1 MAKPALLL
9 FSATLLTGCFGVP
22 APTEEPAMVLFDGQT
37 LGAFR
42 SSAFGGDGEIHVE
55 DGRMILE
62 MGSPLTGV
70 TWTGESLPTL
80 DYELQLTA
88 ARLAGTDFFCGLTF
102 PVGESSV
109 SLVLG
114 GWGGSVCGISSIDGL
129 DASENE
135 TTRFVY
141 LETGKVFDVRV
152 RVSAERLTVHVDGE
166 SLADVELAGKTL
178 DIRPEVDRSRPLG
191 IASFGTRAAIGP
203 ITLRRTPSRPSAA
216 AHPTRTSP

>member
-1 MAKPALLL
+1 MAKPALLIL
-9 FSATLLTGCFGVP
+9 LSALMASCGGLSVP
-22 APTEEPAMVLFDGQT
+22 DVEPATVLFDGES
-37 LGAFR
+37 LGSFR
-42 SSAFGGDGEIHVE
+42 SSAFGGDGEVHIE

-70 TWTGESLPTL
+70 TWDGAPLPTV
-80 DYELQLTA
+80 DYELQFTA

-102 PVGESSV
+102 PVGER
-109 SLVLG
+109 SLSLILG
-114 GWGGSVCGISSIDGL
+114 GWGGSVCGISSLDGL

-152 RVSAERLTVHVDGE
+152 RVTEDRLQVHVDGE
-166 SLADVELAGKTL
+166 SFADVELAGKEL

-203 ITLRRTPSRPSAA
+203 ITLRRTPRRPSAA
-216 AHPTRTSP
+216 ARPTRTSP

>member
-1 MAKPALLL
+1 MAKSALLL
-9 FSATLLTGCFGVP
+9 SLATILAGCGSLPGSADEDAV
-22 APTEEPAMVLFDGQT
+22 VLFDGKS

-42 SSAFGGDGEIHVE
+42 SSAFGGDGEVHVE

-70 TWTGESLPTL
+70 TWSGEPLPTV
-80 DYELQLTA
+80 DYELRFTA

-102 PVGESSV
+102 PVGER
-109 SLVLG
+109 SLSLILG
-114 GWGGSVCGISSIDGL
+114 GWGGSVCGISSLDGL

-141 LETGKVFDVRV
+141 LETGKAFDVRV
-152 RVSAERLTVHVDGE
+152 VVTAERLTVHVDGE
-166 SLADVELAGKTL
+166 ALADVELAGKEL

-203 ITLRRTPSRPSAA
+203 ITLRRTPRRPSA
-216 AHPTRTSP
+216 

>member
-1 MAKPALLL
+1 MAKPAHLLL
-9 FSATLLTGCFGVP
+9 LATLLTGCGGVP
-22 APTEEPAMVLFDGQT
+22 GPVEEPATVLFDGRS
-37 LGAFR
+37 LGSFR

-70 TWTGESLPTL
+70 TWDGEELPRL
-80 DYELQLTA
+80 DYELHLTA

-109 SLVLG
+109 SLILG

-152 RVSAERLTVHVDGE
+152 RVTAERLTVHVDGE
-166 SLADVELAGKTL
+166 SLADVALAGKTL

-203 ITLRRTPSRPSAA
+203 ITLRRTPRRPSAA

>member
-1 MAKPALLL
+1 MVTRSLLPSVL
-9 FSATLLTGCFGVP
+9 VLLASCGGVP
-22 APTEEPAMVLFDGQT
+22 APLQDDATILFDGQS

-42 SSAFGGDGEIHVE
+42 SSAFGGDGEVHVE

-70 TWTGESLPTL
+70 TWGGDPLPTV
-80 DYELQLTA
+80 DYELRFTA
-88 ARLAGTDFFCGLTF
+88 SRLAGTDFFCGLTF
-102 PVGESSV
+102 PVGER
-109 SLVLG
+109 SLSLILG
-114 GWGGSVCGISSIDGL
+114 GWGGSVCGISSLDGL

-152 RVSAERLTVHVDGE
+152 RVTADRLQVHVDGE
-166 SLADVELAGKTL
+166 SFADVELAGKEL

-203 ITLRRTPSRPSAA
+203 ITLRRTPRRPSAA